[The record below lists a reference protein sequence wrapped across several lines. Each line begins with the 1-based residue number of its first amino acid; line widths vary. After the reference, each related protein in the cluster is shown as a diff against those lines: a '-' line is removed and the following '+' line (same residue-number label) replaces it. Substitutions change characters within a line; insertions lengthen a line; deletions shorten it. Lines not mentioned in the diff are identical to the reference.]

1 MRALVACEM
10 TQIGGQVRVS
20 KELLKQRQAMPLEAK
35 VRMTETRIRAWYEH
49 FDGDVYVSYS
59 GGKDSTVLRHLVKG
73 MYPGVPAVFCDTGL
87 EYPEVRKM
95 GVKYADAVL
104 KPKMNFKRV
113 IERYGYPFP
122 SKEQAQYIRAY
133 KHSKSEKL
141 RNHRLNSR
149 YSINKQW
156 YPLLEAP
163 FEVSDKCCEV
173 MKKEPF
179 RRYERETGRKG
190 MVGTMA
196 CESNQRAGQYMRHG
210 CNDFEAK
217 RPLSM
222 PMAFW
227 LEKDVLDY
235 IKGEGL
241 EYAECYGEIKEGY
254 GFTWTTGL
262 DRTGC
267 MFCMFGVHLEMEPN
281 RFQRMKE
288 THPNQYKYCM
298 EKLGI
303 KDVLDYCGIPH

>member
-1 MRALVACEM
+1 M
-10 TQIGGQVRVS
+10 S
-20 KELLKQRQAMPLEAK
+20 KEMLKQRQAQPLEVK
-35 VRMTETRIRAWYEH
+35 VRMTENRIRSWYEYYQ
-49 FDGDVYVSYS
+49 GNVYVSFS
-59 GGKDSTVLRHLVKG
+59 GGKDSTVLRHIAKG
-73 MYPGVPAVFCDTGL
+73 LYQDIPAVFCDTGL
-87 EYPEVRKM
+87 EYPEVRKI
-95 GVKYADAVL
+95 GIKYADYVL

-113 IERYGYPFP
+113 VEQYGYPFP
-122 SKEQAQYIRAY
+122 SKEQAQYLREF

-141 RNHRLNSR
+141 RNIRLNGK
-149 YSINKQW
+149 YSINKRW
-156 YPLLEAP
+156 LPLLDAP
-163 FEVSDKCCEV
+163 FDVSEKCCDV

-196 CESNQRAGQYMRHG
+196 CESNMRSGQYMRHG

-227 LEKDVLDY
+227 NEKDVLDY
-235 IKGEGL
+235 IKQEGI
-241 EYAECYGEIKEGY
+241 EYASCYGEIKEAA

-267 MFCMFGVHLEMEPN
+267 MFCMFGVHLELQPN

-288 THPNQYKYCM
+288 NYPKQYDYCIDN
-298 EKLGI
+298 LGI
-303 KDVLDYCGIPH
+303 GEVLDYCGIPY

>member
-1 MRALVACEM
+1 MK
-10 TQIGGQVRVS
+10 VS
-20 KELLKQRQAMPLEAK
+20 KEMLKQRQAQPLEVK
-35 VRMTETRIRAWYEH
+35 VRMTENRIRSWYEH
-49 FDGDVYVSYS
+49 YQGNVYVSFS
-59 GGKDSTVLRHLVKG
+59 GGKDSTVLRHIAKG
-73 MYPGVPAVFCDTGL
+73 LYQDIPAVFCDTGL
-87 EYPEVRKM
+87 EYPEVRKI
-95 GVKYADAVL
+95 GIKYADYVL

-113 IERYGYPFP
+113 VEQYGYPFP
-122 SKEQAQYIRAY
+122 SKEQAQYLREF

-141 RNHRLNSR
+141 RNIRLNGK
-149 YSINKQW
+149 YSINKRW
-156 YPLLEAP
+156 LPLLDAP
-163 FEVSDKCCEV
+163 FDVSEKCCDV

-196 CESNQRAGQYMRHG
+196 CESNMRSGQYMRHG

-227 LEKDVLDY
+227 NEKDVLDY
-235 IKGEGL
+235 IKQEGI
-241 EYAECYGEIKEGY
+241 EYASCYGEIKEAA

-267 MFCMFGVHLEMEPN
+267 MFCMFGVHLELQPN

-288 THPNQYKYCM
+288 NYPKQYDYCIDN
-298 EKLGI
+298 LGI
-303 KDVLDYCGIPH
+303 GEVLDYCGIPY

>member
-1 MRALVACEM
+1 M
-10 TQIGGQVRVS
+10 S
-20 KELLKQRQAMPLEAK
+20 KETLKQRQAQPLEVK
-35 VRMTETRIRAWYEH
+35 VRMTENRIRSWYEH
-49 FDGDVYVSYS
+49 YQGNVYVSFS
-59 GGKDSTVLRHLVKG
+59 GGKDSTVLRHIAKG
-73 MYPGVPAVFCDTGL
+73 LYQDIPAVFCDTGL
-87 EYPEVRKM
+87 EYPEVRKI
-95 GVKYADAVL
+95 GIKYADYVL

-113 IERYGYPFP
+113 VEQYGYPFP
-122 SKEQAQYIRAY
+122 SKEQAQYLREF

-141 RNHRLNSR
+141 RNIRLNGK
-149 YSINKQW
+149 YSINKRW
-156 YPLLEAP
+156 LPLLDAP
-163 FEVSDKCCEV
+163 FDVSEKCCDV

-196 CESNQRAGQYMRHG
+196 CESNMRSGQYMRHG

-227 LEKDVLDY
+227 NEKDVLDY
-235 IKGEGL
+235 IKQEGI
-241 EYAECYGEIKEGY
+241 EYASCYGEIKEAA

-267 MFCMFGVHLEMEPN
+267 MFCMFGVHLELQPN

-288 THPNQYKYCM
+288 NYPKQYDYCIDN
-298 EKLGI
+298 LGI
-303 KDVLDYCGIPH
+303 GEVLDYCGIPY